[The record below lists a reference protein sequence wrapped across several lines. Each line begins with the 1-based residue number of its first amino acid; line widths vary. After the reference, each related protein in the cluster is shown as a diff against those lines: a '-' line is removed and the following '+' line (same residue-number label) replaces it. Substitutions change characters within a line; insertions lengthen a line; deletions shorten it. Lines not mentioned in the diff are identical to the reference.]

1 MKKENGFGYQLARFF
16 LSPIYKLMY
25 HPIIIGKEYI
35 PKKGPI
41 IICGNHRHAFD
52 QFPVLVSTRRTVH
65 YMAKKEYFDGHG
77 AWFFKLVGCIPV
89 DRSIHDEKA
98 KTRALNILKNG
109 GAIGIFFFFTRNKTI
124 GTKDEIIL
132 LPFKFGAVSMAKK
145 TDATIVP
152 FGLIGDHTV
161 KNKNLTLIFGKPFKV
176 GNMTLEEANKL
187 LEEKIKT
194 LVMKAGGINE

>member
-109 GAIGIFFFFTRNKTI
+109 GAIGIFPEGTRNKTI